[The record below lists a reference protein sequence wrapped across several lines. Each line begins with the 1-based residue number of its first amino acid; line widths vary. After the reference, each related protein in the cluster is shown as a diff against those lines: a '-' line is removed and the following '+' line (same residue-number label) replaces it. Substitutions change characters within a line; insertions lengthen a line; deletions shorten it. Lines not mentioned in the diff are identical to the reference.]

1 MTAFIRSHL
10 DMALAPVGTSFLT
23 DKGDVAPTGGF
34 GWATAAFWAS
44 TLAEFHAALRGRDG
58 AKREQANITPA
69 DARREA
75 RAAGF
80 TIFGEE
86 D

>member
-1 MTAFIRSHL
+1 MTAFIHSHL

-23 DKGDVAPTGGF
+23 EQGDVAATGGL
-34 GWATAAFWAS
+34 GWSAACFWAA
-44 TLAEFHAALRGRDG
+44 TLSEFHAALRGRDG
-58 AKREQANITPA
+58 AKREQNKITPA
-69 DARREA
+69 EARREA